1 MGWNRTKPMIRCCFQ
16 TLLFI
21 STFEQNVTKQVRKLN
36 FHSKF
41 LDLHCQWMKFRQEK
55 IPRLLVAMV
64 ATNINSGTKFF
75 STKTT
80 FSFLLLLI
88 ISFTK
93 SSKSFL
99 KLLPILWGSSGE
111 PGCNLRCNEILGDFS
126 QFQLARRGGGGS
138 SWRLWTLTSWI
149 RLDRSGT
156 PPFFSSSSWSVTN
169 LFV

>member
-1 MGWNRTKPMIRCCFQ
+1 MGWNGTKPMIRCCFSNF
-16 TLLFI
+16 TVYFNK
-21 STFEQNVTKQVRKLN
+21 SRCVN

-41 LDLHCQWMKFRQEK
+41 LNLHCRWMKFRQEK
-55 IPRLLVAMV
+55 IPRPLVAMV

-126 QFQLARRGGGGS
+126 QFQLARGGGGS